1 MVGLNVYS
9 QVFSG
14 PTEDSGMLTI
24 ADVGL
29 DRGGAAG
36 YFGIGYTYRFRTP
49 LGSGPFIRL
58 E

>member
-1 MVGLNVYS
+1 MVGANIYS

-14 PTEDSGMLTI
+14 PDDGSIVGY
-24 ADVGL
+24 GL
-29 DRGGAAG
+29 DRGGATG

-49 LGSGPFIRL
+49 LGSSPFVTL